1 MKKYTKKHFRK
12 EDKQVEL
19 RGTVKGHMRL
29 LARLYMIFRDQE
41 GVSISHGNSMDLFIR
56 VNFDFL
62 YHVYDQRTVNKMNKL
77 KPGLVINLYDVLIDA
92 ANTWRYH
99 HYENGKDDAAS
110 EIEKFLVILGGNKEN
125 FTGSARYQIEK
136 S

>member
-1 MKKYTKKHFRK
+1 MET
-12 EDKQVEL
+12 QW
-19 RGTVKGHMRL
+19 
-29 LARLYMIFRDQE
+29 
-41 GVSISHGNSMDLFIR
+41 IS
-56 VNFDFL
+56 FDFL

-77 KPGLVINLYDVLIDA
+77 KPGLVINLYDVLNHA

-125 FTGSARYQIEK
+125 LSGSARYQIEK

>member
-1 MKKYTKKHFRK
+1 MKKYTKKHFRE

-19 RGTVKGHMRL
+19 RGTVKGHTRL

-92 ANTWRYH
+92 ANTWRYN

-125 FTGSARYQIEK
+125 LTGSARCQIEK